1 MKDPGNLTK
10 LPLFPVMQDT
20 AGFRLRGVGVPGT
33 VGGTPCA
40 LLPLPGARFACEGL
54 SALVLPRLWQISRSC
69 VSQFCAEP
77 RHNGGRCYFGITG
90 IWSAFFGQILQAA
103 MFAERVTFPNLSLFA
118 QKTTSGTQ
126 IAAQPAENG
135 QWWTLWVRL
144 TELTRMASEP
154 CNGRCLCMANR
165 PRSFFFQWEK
175 QKQRLIWKVWRGSE
189 ALEG

>member
-10 LPLFPVMQDT
+10 LPLFSVMQDT

-54 SALVLPRLWQISRSC
+54 SALMLPGLWQSSQSC

-103 MFAERVTFPNLSLFA
+103 MFAERVTFPNLSLSLHGKRL
-118 QKTTSGTQ
+118 QELKLLSSLQ
-126 IAAQPAENG
+126 RMDNG
-135 QWWTLWVRL
+135 VHSPWTLWVCL

-154 CNGRCLCMANR
+154 CNGRCLHVANR
-165 PRSFFFQWEK
+165 ASSFFFQWEK
-175 QKQRLIWKVWRGSE
+175 
-189 ALEG
+189 